1 MINNEIKQ
9 LVRDMKIETVA
20 DTGTFQELES
30 IAAEL
35 LNSNDTGNKLLAM
48 RIQARLN
55 ENPNYQ
61 DFVKR
66 AEIEQEVKETENDQK
81 IAKQQEIRQT
91 NATANVEHRRREES
105 KARYEEDKKVT
116 EAFNKLSVE
125 QQKMIIELE
134 KNFKPEVQQELRA
147 FLLDKEKSTP
157 QNFAHIMNKEIGN
170 DVVKI
175 EKSDD
180 GKEFITT
187 DEKTKTA
194 EATKLSEKS
203 EKVADTAFK
212 TGNVDAGIIA
222 ASTMDAA
229 NVRVA
234 TNNTKEAVEKIEN
247 EGDAWTSKDALDN
260 MTEQQKDDYLKGAA
274 VQKFINLDLTEKVL
288 PKHFEK
294 VNKLENA
301 NLSEEEKKNKIN
313 DYNQDLMLNIK
324 KGLKENNVDLN
335 NEADRNSFISTL
347 SNNANIPEEQKNV
360 IVEKLGIKQA
370 YEKHKKEQEDVAA
383 EIDAADID
391 SKPNPAPEAKKAE
404 EKEVKVYNPTV
415 DGQNQREGVAYEGNK
430 RMRAEYNPAAL
441 RKNEEIYVAINSEA
455 SQSNT
460 NASSN

>member
-55 ENPNYQ
+55 ENPNYL

-66 AEIEQEVKETENDQK
+66 AEIEQEVKETENDHK
-81 IAKQQEIRQT
+81 IAKQQEIRQV
-91 NATANVEHRRREES
+91 NATANVEHRKREEN
-105 KARYEEDKKVT
+105 KAKYEEDKKVT
-116 EAFNKLSVE
+116 EAFNKLTFE

-134 KNFKPEVQQELRA
+134 KSFKPEVQQELRA
-147 FLLDKEKSTP
+147 YLLDKEKSTP
-157 QNFAHIMNKEIGN
+157 ENFARIMNKEIGN

-187 DEKTKTA
+187 DEKTITT
-194 EATKLSEKS
+194 EAKEVSEKS

-212 TGNVDAGIIA
+212 AGNVDAGVVA

-234 TNNTKEAVEKIEN
+234 TNNTKEAIEKIEN
-247 EGDAWTSKDALDN
+247 EGDAWTSKDAFAN
-260 MTEQQKDDYLKGAA
+260 MTEQQKDSYLKGAA
-274 VQKFINLDLTEKVL
+274 VQKFVNLDLTEKVL

-301 NLSEEEKKNKIN
+301 NLSEEEKKNKI
-313 DYNQDLMLNIK
+313 DGYNEVLTKNIK

-391 SKPNPAPEAKKAE
+391 SKPKPVPETKKAE
-404 EKEVKVYNPTV
+404 EKEVKVYDPTV
-415 DGQNQREGVAYEGNK
+415 DGQKQRDGIQYEANK

-441 RKNEEIYVAINSEA
+441 RKNEEIYVAVNHSATSESNS
-455 SQSNT
+455 N
-460 NASSN
+460 

>member
-48 RIQARLN
+48 RIQSRLN

-66 AEIEQEVKETENDQK
+66 AEIEQEVKQTENDQK
-81 IAKQQEIRQT
+81 IAKQQEIRQV
-91 NATANVEHRRREES
+91 NATANIEHRRREES
-105 KARYEEDKKVT
+105 KTRYEEDKKVV
-116 EAFNKLSVE
+116 EAFNKLSIE

-134 KNFKPEVQQELRA
+134 KNFKPDVQQELRA

-157 QNFAHIMNKEIGN
+157 QNFAQIMNKEIGN
-170 DVVKI
+170 DIVKI

-194 EATKLSEKS
+194 EATELSEKS

-212 TGNVDAGIIA
+212 VGNVDAGVVA

-234 TNNTKEAVEKIEN
+234 TNNTKEAIEKIEN

-260 MTEQQKDDYLKGAA
+260 MTEQQKDSYLKGAA
-274 VQKFINLDLTEKVL
+274 VQKFVNLDLTEKVL

-301 NLSEEEKKNKIN
+301 NLSEEDKKNKI
-313 DYNQDLMLNIK
+313 DGYNENLMKNIE
-324 KGLKENNVDLN
+324 KGLIENKIDLN

-347 SNNANIPEEQKNV
+347 SNNANIPDEQKDV
-360 IVEKLGIKQA
+360 IVEKLGLKQA

-391 SKPNPAPEAKKAE
+391 SKPNPAPEKKAE

>member
-9 LVRDMKIETVA
+9 LVREMKIETVA
-20 DTGTFQELES
+20 DAGTFQELES

-35 LNSNDTGNKLLAM
+35 LYSDDTGNKLLAM
-48 RIQARLN
+48 RIQSRLN

-66 AEIEQEVKETENDQK
+66 AEIEQEVKETETEQK
-81 IAKQQEIRQT
+81 IAKQQEIRQV
-91 NATANVEHRRREES
+91 NATTNVEHKRREEN
-105 KARYEEDKKVT
+105 KAKYEADKKVT

-134 KNFKPEVQQELRA
+134 KSFKPEVQQELRA

-157 QNFAHIMNKEIGN
+157 QNFAQIMNKEIGN

-187 DEKTKTA
+187 DEKTTTT
-194 EATKLSEKS
+194 EAKEVSEKS
-203 EKVADTAFK
+203 EKATDIAFK
-212 TGNVDAGIIA
+212 IGNIDAAVTG

-234 TNNTKEAVEKIEN
+234 TNNTKEAIQKIEN

-260 MTEQQKDDYLKGAA
+260 MTEQQKDSYLKGAA
-274 VQKFINLDLTEKVL
+274 VQKFVNLDLTEKVL

-294 VNKLENA
+294 VSKLEST
-301 NLSEEEKKNKIN
+301 NLSEEEKKEYVEKYNK
-313 DYNQDLMLNIK
+313 DLMLNIK

-335 NEADRNSFISTL
+335 NEADRNNFISTL
-347 SNNANIPEEQKNV
+347 SQNANIPDEQKDV
-360 IVEKLGIKQA
+360 IVEKLGLKQA

-383 EIDAADID
+383 EIDASDID

-404 EKEVKVYNPTV
+404 EKEVKVYDPTV
-415 DGQNQREGVAYEGNK
+415 DGQKQRDGIQYEANK

-441 RKNEEIYVAINSEA
+441 RKNEEIYVAVNHSATSESNS
-455 SQSNT
+455 N
-460 NASSN
+460 